1 MCGHKTLPS
10 HKLYF
15 NHNHKSYEEYRV
27 KLEKKKENVFQK
39 KTNYQVTGRNLQKNI
54 KVFLPTT
61 SLALRAES
69 ANLSNLF

>member
-27 KLEKKKENVFQK
+27 KLEKKKRKRISKENKLSSNGK
-39 KTNYQVTGRNLQKNI
+39 K
-54 KVFLPTT
+54 
-61 SLALRAES
+61 LAEKH
-69 ANLSNLF
+69 